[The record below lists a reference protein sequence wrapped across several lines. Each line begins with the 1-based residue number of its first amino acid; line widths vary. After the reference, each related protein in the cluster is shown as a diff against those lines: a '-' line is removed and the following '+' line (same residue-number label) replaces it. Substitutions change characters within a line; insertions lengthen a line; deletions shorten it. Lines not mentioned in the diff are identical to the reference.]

1 MVDPAADEELADLYP
16 DEPVATLPADLR
28 SVLPRDKEDFDRV
41 RRVVDLG
48 YPAVAPILPHLMT
61 WLQDVN
67 WPIAAPIGEYL
78 ASLGRPVVPL
88 VRQVLEGDDDIWKHW
103 VLRVVVMAM
112 DPDVARE
119 LAPDLQR
126 LAALPNEEDVHLDA
140 AEVLTRL
147 AG

>member
-1 MVDPAADEELADLYP
+1 
-16 DEPVATLPADLR
+16 
-28 SVLPRDKEDFDRV
+28 
-41 RRVVDLG
+41 
-48 YPAVAPILPHLMT
+48 
-61 WLQDVN
+61 
-67 WPIAAPIGEYL
+67 
-78 ASLGRPVVPL
+78 
-88 VRQVLEGDDDIWKHW
+88 VLEGDDDIWKHW